1 MKEAIIELAPLII
14 LVCVTVAM
22 IAVSWRSCMCA
33 KTDCARVRTQ
43 TEVSPSFPGVRI
55 YFSPG
60 DSVTEEA
67 IDPQFSELVL
77 IARQG
82 ADGFYLEPAQNTAQA
97 HYALDCLLHSGD
109 ILCLSKLNQ
118 MRATE

>member
-1 MKEAIIELAPLII
+1 MKEAVIELAPLII
-14 LVCVTVAM
+14 LVCVTLAM
-22 IAVSWRSCMCA
+22 IAVSWRSCMCT

-82 ADGFYLEPAQNTAQA
+82 ADGFYLEPEQNTAQA
-97 HYALDCLLHSGD
+97 HQALDCLLHSGD
-109 ILCLSKLNQ
+109 LLSLQRSSKEN
-118 MRATE
+118 AI